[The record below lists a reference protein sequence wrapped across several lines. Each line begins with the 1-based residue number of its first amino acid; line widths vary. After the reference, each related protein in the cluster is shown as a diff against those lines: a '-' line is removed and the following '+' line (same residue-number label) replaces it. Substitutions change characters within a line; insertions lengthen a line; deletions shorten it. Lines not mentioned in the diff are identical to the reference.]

1 MFGITT
7 KCNAQC
13 VAFPDVCKTPAPPAP
28 NPVPIPYPNIA
39 MPSNAKGSSCSSK
52 VKISNKKVFTKKSEI
67 SSSTGDEAGLQK
79 GLISS
84 KTRGKAKPKTKS
96 SKVKVEGQGVVYH
109 TCMFGQN
116 GNNANAPPGCQVSP
130 SQMKVTVMS

>member
-7 KCNAQC
+7 KSGGQC
-13 VAFPDVCKTPAPPAP
+13 AAFPDVCKTPAPPAP
-28 NPVPIPYPNIA
+28 NPVPIPYPNMA
-39 MPSNAKGSSCSSK
+39 MLSNADGGSCASK

-67 SSSTGDEAGLQK
+67 SSSTGDEAGVQK
-79 GLISS
+79 GLVSN
-84 KTRGKAKPKTKS
+84 KTRGTAKPKTKS
-96 SKVKVEGQGVVYH
+96 SKVKVEGQGVVYQ

-130 SQMKVTVMS
+130 SQTKVTVVM